1 MSLFRDIPSF
11 SYLYKILL
19 HGSTVLIYSFDGHLC
34 VTAFVCYYIP
44 TTVDI
49 LVLQALKSEYIS
61 NSIHQRH
68 THTRDYYD
76 YSYYSQAPTFL
87 VLNLNHYSFNDYTIF
102 INFQGKNRYKYIYI
116 LQERYGLQNRYFHY
130 LRKSTDKILR

>member
-44 TTVDI
+44 IAVNI
-49 LVLQALKSEYIS
+49 LALQALKSEYIS

-68 THTRDYYD
+68 TQTHTHE
-76 YSYYSQAPTFL
+76 TT
-87 VLNLNHYSFNDYTIF
+87 TITAITVRHQHF
-102 INFQGKNRYKYIYI
+102 
-116 LQERYGLQNRYFHY
+116 
-130 LRKSTDKILR
+130 